1 MTITVFFW
9 CNMKYSNIYKGT
21 FLERPNRF
29 IAICEING
37 KEEICHV
44 KNTGRCREL
53 LVKGATVYLEKS
65 SNPNRKTQYDLVCVQ
80 KNNKLINMDSQI
92 PNYVVTESLD
102 KIFNDITYVKQEYKY
117 GNSRFDIY
125 VETKTDKIFVEVK
138 GVTLEE
144 DGVVR
149 FPDAPTERGIKHLKE
164 LQKAVSEGFRAC
176 VVFLVQ
182 MQDVKYFEPNYETHP
197 EFASEL
203 KKAYENG
210 VEIFVYDS
218 VVTPN
223 EIKLNKSVK
232 IKMP

>member
-1 MTITVFFW
+1 
-9 CNMKYSNIYKGT
+9 MKYSNIYKGI

-29 IAICEING
+29 IAICEIDG
-37 KEEICHV
+37 KEEVCHV

-53 LVKGATVYLEKS
+53 LVKGAMVYLEKS
-65 SNPNRKTQYDLVCVQ
+65 SNSNRKTQFDLIAVE
-80 KNNKLINMDSQI
+80 KNGKLINMDSQI
-92 PNYVVTESLD
+92 PNFVVAESLN
-102 KIFNDITYVKQEYKY
+102 KIFSDITFVKQEYKY

-125 VETKTDKIFVEVK
+125 VETKTEKIFVEVK
-138 GVTLEE
+138 GVTLEN

-164 LQKAVSEGFRAC
+164 LQKAVLDGYRSC

-182 MQDVKYFEPNYETHP
+182 MQDVKYFEPNYKTHP
-197 EFASEL
+197 EFAEEL
-203 KKAYENG
+203 KKAYKNG

-218 VVTPN
+218 IVTPD
-223 EIKLNKSVK
+223 EIKLNSQIK

>member
-1 MTITVFFW
+1 
-9 CNMKYSNIYKGT
+9 
-21 FLERPNRF
+21 
-29 IAICEING
+29 
-37 KEEICHV
+37 
-44 KNTGRCREL
+44 
-53 LVKGATVYLEKS
+53 
-65 SNPNRKTQYDLVCVQ
+65 
-80 KNNKLINMDSQI
+80 MDSQI
-92 PNYVVTESLD
+92 PNYVVVESIN
-102 KIFNDITYVKQEYKY
+102 KIFDDVIFVKQEYKY

-125 VETKTDKIFVEVK
+125 IETETETIFVEVK

-149 FPDAPTERGIKHLKE
+149 FPDAPTERGVKHLKE
-164 LQKAVSEGFRAC
+164 LQKAVEEGYRAC

-218 VVTPN
+218 VVTPD

>member
-1 MTITVFFW
+1 
-9 CNMKYSNIYKGT
+9 MKYSDIYKGK

-29 IAICEING
+29 IAICEIDG
-37 KEEICHV
+37 KKEICHV

-65 SNPNRKTQYDLVCVQ
+65 SNPNRKTQYDLVSVQ
-80 KNNKLINMDSQI
+80 KNDKLINMDSQI
-92 PNYVVTESLD
+92 PNYVVFESIN
-102 KIFNDITYVKQEYKY
+102 KIFDKVIFVKQEYKY

-125 VETKTDKIFVEVK
+125 IETETEKIFVEVK
-138 GVTLEE
+138 GVTLE
-144 DGVVR
+144 DNGVVR
-149 FPDAPTERGIKHLKE
+149 FPDAPTERGVKHLKE
-164 LQKAVSEGFRAC
+164 LQRAVEEGYRAC
-176 VVFLVQ
+176 VVFIVQ

-218 VVTPN
+218 VVTPD

>member
-29 IAICEING
+29 IAICEIDG
-37 KEEICHV
+37 KQETCHV

-65 SNPNRKTQYDLVCVQ
+65 SNTNRKTQYDLVSVQ
-80 KNNKLINMDSQI
+80 KNDKLINMDSQI

-149 FPDAPTERGIKHLKE
+149 FPDAPTERGVKHLKE

>member
-1 MTITVFFW
+1 
-9 CNMKYSNIYKGT
+9 MKYSNIYKGT
-21 FLERPNRF
+21 FLQRPNLF
-29 IAICEING
+29 IAICEIDG
-37 KEEICHV
+37 KEEVCHV

-65 SNPNRKTQYDLVCVQ
+65 SNPNRKTQFDLIAVE
-80 KNNKLINMDSQI
+80 KNDILINMDSQI
-92 PNYVVTESLD
+92 PNFVVAESLN
-102 KIFNDITYVKQEYKY
+102 KIFSDITFVKQEYKY

-125 VETKTDKIFVEVK
+125 VETETEKIFVEVK
-138 GVTLEE
+138 GVTLEN

-164 LQKAVSEGFRAC
+164 LQKAVKEGYRAC

-182 MQDVKYFEPNYETHP
+182 MQDVKYFEPNYKTHP
-197 EFASEL
+197 EFAEEL
-203 KKAYENG
+203 KKAYKNG

-218 VVTPN
+218 IVTPD
-223 EIKLNKSVK
+223 EIELNSPIK

>member
-1 MTITVFFW
+1 
-9 CNMKYSNIYKGT
+9 MKYSNVYKGT
-21 FLERPNRF
+21 FIERPNRF
-29 IAICEING
+29 IAICEIDG
-37 KEEICHV
+37 KKETCHV

-65 SNPNRKTQYDLVCVQ
+65 SNPNRKTQFDLIAVE
-80 KNNKLINMDSQI
+80 KNDRLINMDSQI
-92 PNYVVTESLD
+92 PNFVVAESLN
-102 KIFNDITYVKQEYKY
+102 KIFSDITFVKQEYKY

-125 VETKTDKIFVEVK
+125 IETKTDKIFVEVK

-164 LQKAVSEGFRAC
+164 LQKAVEEGYRAC

-197 EFASEL
+197 QFASEL
-203 KKAYENG
+203 KKAHENG

-218 VVTPN
+218 VVTPD
-223 EIKLNKSVK
+223 EIIMNKKVE

>member
-1 MTITVFFW
+1 
-9 CNMKYSNIYKGT
+9 MKYSNIYKGT
-21 FLERPNRF
+21 FIERPNRF
-29 IAICEING
+29 IAICEIDG

-53 LVKGATVYLEKS
+53 LVKGTTVYLEKS
-65 SNPNRKTQYDLVCVQ
+65 PNPNRKTQYDLVSVQ
-80 KNNKLINMDSQI
+80 KNDRLINMDSQI
-92 PNYVVTESLD
+92 PNYVVVESIN
-102 KIFNDITYVKQEYKY
+102 KIFDDVIFVKQEYKY

-125 VETKTDKIFVEVK
+125 IETKTEKVFVEVK
-138 GVTLEE
+138 GVTLEA

-164 LQKAVSEGFRAC
+164 LQKAVEEGYKAC

-197 EFASEL
+197 QFASEL
-203 KKAYENG
+203 KKAHENG

>member
-1 MTITVFFW
+1 
-9 CNMKYSNIYKGT
+9 MKYENIVEGV
-21 FLERPNRF
+21 FLQRPNRF
-29 IAICEING
+29 IAICEIDG

-53 LVKGATVYLEKS
+53 LFKGVNVYLEKS

-144 DGVVR
+144 DGAVR
-149 FPDAPTERGIKHLKE
+149 FPDAPTERGVKHLKE

-218 VVTPN
+218 VVTPD

>member
-1 MTITVFFW
+1 
-9 CNMKYSNIYKGT
+9 MKYSNIYKGT

-29 IAICEING
+29 IAICEIDG
-37 KEEICHV
+37 KQETCHV

-65 SNPNRKTQYDLVCVQ
+65 SNPNRKTQYDLVCVE

-92 PNYVVTESLD
+92 PNYVVAEFLD
-102 KIFNDITYVKQEYKY
+102 KIFNDITYVKQEHKY

-138 GVTLEE
+138 GVTLE
-144 DGVVR
+144 DNGVVR

-164 LQKAVSEGFRAC
+164 LQKAVSEGYRAC

-218 VVTPN
+218 IVTHD

>member
-1 MTITVFFW
+1 
-9 CNMKYSNIYKGT
+9 MKYSNIYKGK

-29 IAICEING
+29 IAICKIDG

-53 LVKGATVYLEKS
+53 LVNGVTVYLEKS
-65 SNPNRKTQYDLVCVQ
+65 SNPNRKTQFDIVSVE
-80 KNNKLINMDSQI
+80 KNGKLINIDSQI
-92 PNYVVTESLD
+92 PNFVVKESLN
-102 KIFNDITYVKQEYKY
+102 KIFEDIIFVKQEYKY

-125 VETKTDKIFVEVK
+125 VETKKERIFVEVK
-138 GVTLEE
+138 GVTLE
-144 DGVVR
+144 DNGVVR

-164 LQKAVSEGFRAC
+164 LQKAVKDGYKAC

-182 MQDVKYFEPNYETHP
+182 MEDVKYFEPNYETHP

-203 KKAYENG
+203 KKAYKNG
-210 VEIFVYDS
+210 VEIYAFDS
-218 VVTPN
+218 IVTPY
-223 EIKLNKSVK
+223 EITMNDKVK

>member
-1 MTITVFFW
+1 
-9 CNMKYSNIYKGT
+9 MKYKNIVKGI

-37 KEEICHV
+37 VNEICHV

-53 LVKGATVYLEKS
+53 LQKGATVYLEKS
-65 SNPNRKTQYDLVCVQ
+65 SNPNRKTQYDLVSVQ
-80 KNNKLINMDSQI
+80 KNDRLINMDSQI
-92 PNYVVTESLD
+92 PNYVVTESLN
-102 KIFNDITYVKQEYKY
+102 KIFNDIKFVKQEYKY

-125 VETKTDKIFVEVK
+125 VETKTERIFVEVK
-138 GVTLEE
+138 GVTLED

-164 LQKAVSEGFRAC
+164 LQKAVVDGYRAC

-182 MQDVKYFEPNYETHP
+182 MNNVKHFEPNVETHP
-197 EFASEL
+197 EFAKEL
-203 KKAYENG
+203 KKASENG

-218 VVTPN
+218 VVTPE
-223 EIKLNKSVK
+223 EIIMNNKVE

>member
-1 MTITVFFW
+1 
-9 CNMKYSNIYKGT
+9 MKYKNIVKGI

-37 KEEICHV
+37 VNEICHV

-53 LVKGATVYLEKS
+53 LQKGATVYLEKS
-65 SNPNRKTQYDLVCVQ
+65 SNPNRKTQYDLVSVQ
-80 KNNKLINMDSQI
+80 KNDRLINMDSQI
-92 PNYVVTESLD
+92 PNYVVTESLN
-102 KIFNDITYVKQEYKY
+102 KIFNDVISIKQEHKY

-125 VETKTDKIFVEVK
+125 VETKTERIFVEVK
-138 GVTLEE
+138 GVTLED

-164 LQKAVSEGFRAC
+164 LQKAVVDGYRAC

-182 MQDVKYFEPNYETHP
+182 MNNVKHFEPNVETHP
-197 EFASEL
+197 EFANEL
-203 KKAYENG
+203 KRASENG

-218 VVTPN
+218 IVTPE
-223 EIKLNKSVK
+223 EITMNNNVE

>member
-1 MTITVFFW
+1 MELQV
-9 CNMKYSNIYKGT
+9 SNIDETRDLERLKAE
-21 FLERPNRF
+21 FIERPNRF
-29 IAICEING
+29 VAKVRLNG
-37 KEEICHV
+37 EEIYCHV

-53 LVKGATVYLEKS
+53 LVKGTTVYLEKS
-65 SNPNRKTQYDLVCVQ
+65 SNPNRKTQYDLVSVQ
-80 KNNKLINMDSQI
+80 KNDRLINMDSQI
-92 PNYVVTESLD
+92 PNYVVAESLD
-102 KIFNDITYVKQEYKY
+102 KIFNGITYVKQEYKY

-125 VETKTDKIFVEVK
+125 VETKTEKIFVEVK
-138 GVTLEE
+138 GVTLEA

-164 LQKAVSEGFRAC
+164 LQKAVEEGYRAC

-197 EFASEL
+197 QFASEL
-203 KKAYENG
+203 KKAHENG
-210 VEIFVYDS
+210 VEIFVYDCI
-218 VVTPN
+218 VTPD

>member
-1 MTITVFFW
+1 
-9 CNMKYSNIYKGT
+9 MKYSNIYKGT
-21 FLERPNRF
+21 FIERPNRF
-29 IAICEING
+29 IAICEIDG

-53 LVKGATVYLEKS
+53 LVKGTTVYLEKS
-65 SNPNRKTQYDLVCVQ
+65 PNPNRKTQYDLVSVQ
-80 KNNKLINMDSQI
+80 KNDRLINMDSQI
-92 PNYVVTESLD
+92 PNYVVAESLD
-102 KIFNDITYVKQEYKY
+102 KIFNGITYVKQEYKY

-164 LQKAVSEGFRAC
+164 LQKAVEEGYKAC

-197 EFASEL
+197 QFASEL
-203 KKAYENG
+203 KKAHENG

>member
-1 MTITVFFW
+1 
-9 CNMKYSNIYKGT
+9 MKYSNIYKGT

-29 IAICEING
+29 IAICEIDG
-37 KEEICHV
+37 KQETCHV

-65 SNPNRKTQYDLVCVQ
+65 SNTNRKTQYDLVSVQ
-80 KNNKLINMDSQI
+80 KNDKLINMDSQI
-92 PNYVVTESLD
+92 PNYVVTEFLD

-149 FPDAPTERGIKHLKE
+149 FPDAPTERGVKHLKE

>member
-1 MTITVFFW
+1 
-9 CNMKYSNIYKGT
+9 MKYSNIYKGT
-21 FLERPNRF
+21 FIERPNRF
-29 IAICEING
+29 IAICEIDG

-53 LVKGATVYLEKS
+53 LVKGTTVYLEKS
-65 SNPNRKTQYDLVCVQ
+65 SNPSRKTQYDLVSVE
-80 KNNKLINMDSQI
+80 KNNRLINMDSQI
-92 PNYVVTESLD
+92 PNYVVAESLH
-102 KIFNDITYVKQEYKY
+102 KIFDNLTFVKQEYKY
-117 GNSRFDIY
+117 GNSRLDIY
-125 VETKTDKIFVEVK
+125 VETKTEKIFVEVK
-138 GVTLEE
+138 GVTLEA

-164 LQKAVSEGFRAC
+164 LQKAVEEGYRAC

-197 EFASEL
+197 QFASEL
-203 KKAYENG
+203 KKAHENG

-218 VVTPN
+218 IVTPD